1 LGIVNSQQETFM
13 NTATLTIGRRLIP
26 SEHVA
31 LVEPFEP
38 SPNGQFQTTR
48 QFFARVV
55 LLNRESVLIE
65 QTPQAFAEAHG
76 FRLLRDD
83 RVATNPMI
91 HFRVETFEPAE
102 GFTPAKAYASRLLWR
117 DLDGNEQSKLLLSLP
132 EDVLAVAVRG
142 EAPVQAAEEAKPR
155 RQRRAVRSLEVQ

>member
-1 LGIVNSQQETFM
+1 M
-13 NTATLTIGRRLIP
+13 NAATLTIGRRLIP
-26 SEHVA
+26 SEHIA

-38 SPNGQFQTTR
+38 TPNGAFQTTR
-48 QFFARVV
+48 DFFGRVV
-55 LLNRESVLIE
+55 LLNRDSVLIE
-65 QTPQAFAEAHG
+65 QTPQAFAEANG
-76 FRLLRDD
+76 FRFLSDD
-83 RVATNPMI
+83 RVAANPAI

-142 EAPVQAAEEAKPR
+142 EKAAPAVENTKPR